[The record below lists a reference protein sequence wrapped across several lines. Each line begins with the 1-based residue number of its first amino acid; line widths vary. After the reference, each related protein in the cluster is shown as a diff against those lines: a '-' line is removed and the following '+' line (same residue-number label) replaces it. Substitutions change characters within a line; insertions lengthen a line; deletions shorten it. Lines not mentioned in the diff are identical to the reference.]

1 MNYIASFFT
10 NSRASE
16 PAETWQVSY
25 KDIETNLN
33 NLGEKIADLDKLL
46 YLPNTFEQ
54 IEQMNTTIGKEVGNI
69 VQKIKCMRTMTVPDD
84 QVSDRNKKLVEV
96 TTTLRRLTS
105 CNLKNLKKYDQF
117 DRLYQFE
124 KVDMENVQSQIDEVK
139 NLMLNR
145 EAELLNMREEKL

>member
-1 MNYIASFFT
+1 
-10 NSRASE
+10 
-16 PAETWQVSY
+16 
-25 KDIETNLN
+25 
-33 NLGEKIADLDKLL
+33 
-46 YLPNTFEQ
+46 
-54 IEQMNTTIGKEVGNI
+54 
-69 VQKIKCMRTMTVPDD
+69 MTVPDD

>member
-25 KDIETNLN
+25 KDIETDLH